1 MIIYIVR
8 RDCSL
13 TCCNIGTVN
22 MTLAVGEIVVY
33 AVFRGQ
39 YWGLP
44 VTSMVFRGQYWG
56 VTCYIHGVHRTAL
69 GVTCYIHGGY
79 TGNKL

>member
-44 VTSMVFRGQYWG
+44 VTSMVFIGQHWG
-56 VTCYIHGVHRTAL
+56 LPVTSMVGTLVTNSKPL
-69 GVTCYIHGGY
+69 GEV
-79 TGNKL
+79 

>member
-39 YWGLP
+39 YWG
-44 VTSMVFRGQYWG
+44 VTCYVHGVQRTVLG
-56 VTCYIHGVHRTAL
+56 VTCYIHGVQRTVL